1 MICFA
6 CDSRTLS
13 SYLECMEILM
23 PSPAIKSCF
32 IKLVSLLN
40 SLSASVSCTCYTKCS
55 M

>member
-13 SYLECMEILM
+13 SYLECMEIVM

-40 SLSASVSCTCYTKCS
+40 SLNTR
-55 M
+55 